1 MVGPWFRVPAE
12 KVFFY
17 FFGHLLICL
26 FVIFLPFPFFFTCWL
41 VSVLFILLSRHS
53 FGSCCNKH
61 ISSYLLFV
69 HMLTAG
75 FFFSKGPRGF
85 DGFRGMKGSKV

>member
-26 FVIFLPFPFFFTCWL
+26 FVILLPFPFFFYL
-41 VSVLFILLSRHS
+41 LAGFNLFILLSRHS

-69 HMLTAG
+69 HMLTTV
-75 FFFSKGPRGF
+75 FFFFQRALE
-85 DGFRGMKGSKV
+85 DLMDLEA